1 MKYSV
6 VNVPLADD
14 QLAEIW
20 LKASDRQVV
29 ADAFD
34 RIESSLKND
43 AHLQGQQHP
52 NGWRVI
58 TVAPLAVAFRVS
70 EDDRLVTIVE
80 VHRID

>member
-1 MKYSV
+1 MKYTV
-6 VNVPLADD
+6 VNAPVADY

-20 LKASDRQVV
+20 LKATDRQAV

-43 AHLQGQQHP
+43 AQSQGQQHP

-58 TVAPLAVAFRVS
+58 TLAQLAVAFRVN
-70 EDDRLVTIVE
+70 ENDRLVKILSVSL
-80 VHRID
+80 RS